1 MATYKE
7 RAEGGIGLA
16 QPTDHHDLLV
26 TTAFDFPGYEI
37 VKVYGVVYGLTVR
50 SRNIGASIGAGLKS
64 LVGGELKPMT
74 KNVVSS
80 RDQALDRMVA
90 GARELGANA
99 VYAFRFDGGAIGE
112 GWTEI
117 CCYGTAATIVPK
129 GTSKPSAP
137 PQQ

>member
-1 MATYKE
+1 MATYKQ
-7 RAEGGIGLA
+7 RAEDGIGLA
-16 QPTDHHDLLV
+16 QPADHHDLLI

-50 SRNIGASIGAGLKS
+50 SRNIGAAIGAGLKS
-64 LVGGELKPMT
+64 LLGGELRPMT

-99 VYAFRFDGGAIGE
+99 VYAFRFDGGSIGE

-117 CCYGTAATIVPK
+117 CCYGTAVTIVPK
-129 GTSKPSAP
+129 DTSKPTGSVQP
-137 PQQ
+137 